1 MYPGTPRCTNLSKR
15 PECLTLSKALDASR
29 KHINKPPFKFLYLS
43 TISFKTYIQVSVPSD
58 CLKPNWLWQVSSN
71 PDILNNRILSTTL
84 DITLATMYHG
94 EQYCTHTWVTP
105 LHGGNYNTWV
115 QFSSKCCLEDNNFS
129 SNSKIPIPILEV
141 WLSSVNATICC
152 LVVNG
157 FNFEPWHLL

>member
-94 EQYCTHTWVTP
+94 EHYCTHTWVTP
-105 LHGGNYNTWV
+105 LHGAIIIHG
-115 QFSSKCCLEDNNFS
+115 F
-129 SNSKIPIPILEV
+129 NSVPNAALKITISVPIPKYQFPF
-141 WLSSVNATICC
+141 WK
-152 LVVNG
+152 
-157 FNFEPWHLL
+157 FDFHLWMPPSFAL